1 MARPPTE
8 GLRAEGHEAHHKTYQ
23 ISRFLSGVKIAT
35 SAPDSTARRGGR
47 VIKKSENNV
56 CWSVKFITTASAA
69 VVRKKKTFAAGK
81 L

>member
-35 SAPDSTARRGGR
+35 SAPDSTGGR
-47 VIKKSENNV
+47 VIKKSVNNV

-69 VVRKKKTFAAGK
+69 VVRKKKSFAAGK